1 MPINIDHKKE
11 QLIFYLESLLS
22 RRNIVYK
29 NGAASAM
36 GDWFLDFENVEFTL
50 QILHNRSGGEYI
62 EIGSKIRSKPRAHI
76 KSWSLGFIRGYL
88 EGQPKDYVFESLKRE
103 SEWLVEN
110 ENRIFDH
117 ALLNSAQLNS
127 WAVKRSNNLL
137 PSQSSK

>member
-11 QLIFYLESLLS
+11 QLIDYLESLLS

-36 GDWFLDFENVEFTL
+36 GEWFLDFENVEFTL
-50 QILHNRSGGEYI
+50 QILHDRSGGEFI

-76 KSWSLGFIRGYL
+76 KSWSLGFIRGFL
-88 EGQPKDYVFESLKRE
+88 EGQTKDHVFENLKSE
-103 SEWLVEN
+103 SEWLLEN
-110 ENRIFDH
+110 EDRIFDH

-127 WAVKRSNNLL
+127 WAVKLSKDQ
-137 PSQSSK
+137 PPGQSSN